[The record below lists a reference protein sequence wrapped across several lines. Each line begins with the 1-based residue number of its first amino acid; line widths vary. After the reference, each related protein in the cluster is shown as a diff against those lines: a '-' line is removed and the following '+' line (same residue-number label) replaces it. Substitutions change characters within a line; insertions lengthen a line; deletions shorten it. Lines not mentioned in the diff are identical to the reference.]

1 MVEWKDRYCESE
13 LDISTDSEL
22 LVACRWE
29 AIIDRAFSWG
39 LALMQVYGG
48 IWNIWHKFTTP
59 SIQINKVHTHFEI

>member
-48 IWNIWHKFTTP
+48 I
-59 SIQINKVHTHFEI
+59 